1 MAWFRVGRFWV
12 TRANANHH
20 ANHRLRGMGGPLGG
34 PIMAAGTDPRLK
46 YQPISTLTFA
56 SAAKATWMTSRPDG
70 YCAGGREG
78 DI

>member
-1 MAWFRVGRFWV
+1 
-12 TRANANHH
+12 
-20 ANHRLRGMGGPLGG
+20 MGGPLGG